1 MDEYT
6 TLNGKGLCVRI
17 NWPYAQ
23 PYFRQWGM
31 AGEDLMDTLA
41 QGVYSREK
49 TPALLALYE
58 TTEPRG
64 EG

>member
-1 MDEYT
+1 
-6 TLNGKGLCVRI
+6 
-17 NWPYAQ
+17 
-23 PYFRQWGM
+23 M
-31 AGEDLMDTLA
+31 AGEDPMDTLA